1 MRTWVFFIK
10 GIFIVKDR
18 EKSSAA
24 HSQGKKRMA
33 HCKNKKMGF
42 ITKEGY
48 LQVSHE
54 VAEQV
59 VHRLEDEL
67 MRLLPPPIPKEESS
81 FWMFLL
87 LHDVQATVFSP
98 PIETSVSK

>member
-1 MRTWVFFIK
+1 
-10 GIFIVKDR
+10 
-18 EKSSAA
+18 
-24 HSQGKKRMA
+24 
-33 HCKNKKMGF
+33 
-42 ITKEGY
+42 
-48 LQVSHE
+48 VSHE

-87 LHDVQATVFSP
+87 LHDMQATVFSP